1 MTEFQIKQ
9 FPAGKIAENGV
20 LRRNC
25 QYLYSPAERAIWD
38 AKEAVEKYGA
48 HPLLTEAIN
57 LLKAAQCKVAD
68 YVELCPTCN
77 GSQHVKATSPKKAM
91 AWEEPCPACAN
102 K

>member
-38 AKEAVEKYGA
+38 AKEAVEKSGA

-57 LLKAAQCKVAD
+57 LLKSAQALVAD
-68 YVELCPTCN
+68 FVELCPTCD
-77 GSQHVKATSPKKAM
+77 GSQRIQATSPRKAA
-91 AWEEPCPACAN
+91 AWEVPCPDCRT
-102 K
+102 

>member
-57 LLKAAQCKVAD
+57 LLKSAQCKVAD
-68 YVELCPTCN
+68 YVERCPTCN
-77 GSQHVKATSPKKAM
+77 GRQRVKANNPKKSV
-91 AWEEPCPACAN
+91 AWEVPCPDCA
-102 K
+102 